1 MRLKKT
7 LVGVLATAVAAVCIV
22 AGTALAHG
30 AKAKGAFKSIRVS
43 SSQMRSAAKHGS
55 AAPAAIIDLVNS
67 MTADAGGDPAT
78 ATQTLRDVEAGIG
91 SAHESLYTF
100 QPTTSMTCFILWR
113 RTAACPNAQTESLH
127 PGVVFVGGGGIPAW
141 GSPTGSSVPSILVG
155 TADTDVKAISLIQ
168 GGRAQRLPVVSS
180 TFFTEMTPAA
190 GTAPDTLQI
199 VYRDGH
205 STNIRIPAPD
215 S

>member
-7 LVGVLATAVAAVCIV
+7 LVGTLATAVAAVCIV

-30 AKAKGAFKSIRVS
+30 AKPKSASNSVRVS
-43 SSQMRSAAKHGS
+43 SHLRAAAKYGS

-67 MTADAGGDPAT
+67 MIADAGGDSAT
-78 ATQTLRDVEAGIG
+78 ATQTLRDVQADVG

-100 QPTTSMTCFILWR
+100 QPTTSMTCFILWK

-155 TADTDVKAISLIQ
+155 TADTNVKAISLIQ
-168 GGRAQRLPVVSS
+168 DGRAQQLPIVSS
-180 TFFTEMTPAA
+180 TFFTELTPAA
-190 GTAPDTLQI
+190 GTAPDTLQL

-205 STNIRIPAPD
+205 STSIRIPAPD